1 MSQLTLMYQLN
12 TNTNTPLP
20 MNMLESI
27 LAQTKLVMVTPL
39 LANTVLSFQIAVPK
53 LLSITLLT
61 DILAM
66 LLK

>member
-1 MSQLTLMYQLN
+1 MYQLT

-20 MNMLESI
+20 MNTLESI
-27 LAQTKLVMVTPL
+27 LAQTKLVTVTPL
-39 LANTVLSFQIAVPK
+39 LENTVLSFLIAVPK
-53 LLSITLLT
+53 LLSTTQLT